1 MSTPLETRHDL
12 PAATAPRR
20 HVRLFF
26 AVAIASLLGT
36 FGVYSTL
43 IGDSTPLIGV
53 AEAASGAHAGQP
65 VKLRGQ
71 VASFTGSAGAPEG
84 MRIVLRPD
92 AAADT
97 RTVTVRYRGSVPDAF
112 RQGRQIVVDGR
123 LTGSSFEATPD
134 SLVTK
139 CPSKYDD
146 APAAKA

>member
-1 MSTPLETRHDL
+1 M
-12 PAATAPRR
+12 
-20 HVRLFF
+20 RLFF
-26 AVAIASLLGT
+26 AVAVASLLGT

-43 IGDSTPLIGV
+43 IGDSTPLIDV
-53 AEAASGAHAGQP
+53 AQAASGAHAGQP
-65 VKLRGQ
+65 VKLRGE

-92 AAADT
+92 AGADT
-97 RTVTVRYRGSVPDAF
+97 RTVTVRYHGSVPDAF

-123 LTGSSFEATPD
+123 LTGSTFEATPD

-146 APAAKA
+146 APPPAAKA

>member
-1 MSTPLETRHDL
+1 M
-12 PAATAPRR
+12 
-20 HVRLFF
+20 RLFF
-26 AVAIASLLGT
+26 AVAVASLLGT

-43 IGDSTPLIGV
+43 IGDSTPLIDV
-53 AEAASGAHAGQP
+53 AQAASGAHAGQP
-65 VKLRGQ
+65 VKLRGE

-92 AAADT
+92 TGSDT
-97 RTVTVRYRGSVPDAF
+97 RTVIVRYQGSVPDAF

-123 LTGSSFEATPD
+123 LTGSTFEATPD

-146 APAAKA
+146 DPAVAKA

>member
-1 MSTPLETRHDL
+1 MSTPPETS
-12 PAATAPRR
+12 PATAAAPPRR

-36 FGVYSTL
+36 FGIYSTL

-53 AEAASGAHAGQP
+53 AEAASGAHDGRP
-65 VKLRGQ
+65 VKLRGE
-71 VASFTGSAGAPEG
+71 VASFTGSAGAPDG

-92 AAADT
+92 TGGDA
-97 RTVTVRYRGSVPDAF
+97 RTVTVHYRGSVPDAF

-123 LTGSSFEATPD
+123 LTGATFAATPD
-134 SLVTK
+134 TLVTK